1 MHARQY
7 YESFCEAIGVG
18 TTLSPELRNLLAK
31 FFRRAG
37 LLLLVKV
44 EQPHL

>member
-7 YESFCEAIGVG
+7 YGSFCEVIGLG
-18 TTLSPELRNLLAK
+18 ATLSPELRNLLAK

-37 LLLLVKV
+37 LLLLVKA
-44 EQPHL
+44 EQPQV